1 MARRKTKN
9 MIDTAA
15 GETVRLFAAAAVAV
29 AKLRN
34 DIPDR
39 ELIDSIAKD
48 GSTRGDGLVVLD
60 TLLKTLAQSGRVYAH
75 HDDVMITD
83 ARNTKFRLLS
93 MDGRAERAARP
104 HLERA
109 PWAIELD
116 GLEAPSPTEQAGGFE
131 VESGSAMRLPAD
143 CFKN

>member
-93 MDGRAERAARP
+93 MDGRAERAAGARRP
-104 HLERA
+104 PRRR
-109 PWAIELD
+109 
-116 GLEAPSPTEQAGGFE
+116 SR
-131 VESGSAMRLPAD
+131 GSIPISSSL
-143 CFKN
+143 